1 MSTIDEARPLTGN
14 LQQRLDFETL
24 ISELSSR
31 FIDLRPGEL
40 DREIEDGLRRICEPL
55 GIDLAILWQWSQ
67 AVPDVIVPTHVYH
80 VDGVRDLGADAAG
93 SIPLGAT
100 ADAGGPPGGH
110 LFAAGIP
117 SAGCC
122 RPGTCRL
129 YGIKSASHPAVVA
142 CEPPIGALG
151 LNFLRQERD
160 WPDALVKRLQLVA
173 QVFTHAL
180 ARQRHEQRLLQS
192 ERRLA
197 AGAELAG
204 LAYYEVNFEE
214 GVAHY
219 DERFRELCGVPA
231 SREIGLQALAFWTEQ
246 LHPDDRAHVLAQR
259 QQLHD
264 GRLERLSLEYRFV
277 HPIRGE
283 RWFQHVARVS
293 RRDASGSTLQSYG
306 VLRDITQTNGP
317 RRRCAISA
325 GA

>member
-40 DREIEDGLRRICEPL
+40 DREMEDGLRRICEPL

-80 VDGVRDLGADAAG
+80 VDGVARPSEPMQQDQYPWARQQMLEGRLVVISPLQAYPAQAA
-93 SIPLGAT
+93 I
-100 ADAGGPPGGH
+100 D
-110 LFAAGIP
+110 
-117 SAGCC
+117 
-122 RPGTCRL
+122 RETCRL
-129 YGIKSASHPAVVA
+129 YGINSGVCIPLSVG

-151 LNFLRQERD
+151 LNFLREERD

-214 GVAHY
+214 GSPITMSVSVSSA
-219 DERFRELCGVPA
+219 A
-231 SREIGLQALAFWTEQ
+231 SPQA
-246 LHPDDRAHVLAQR
+246 VK
-259 QQLHD
+259 
-264 GRLERLSLEYRFV
+264 
-277 HPIRGE
+277 
-283 RWFQHVARVS
+283 
-293 RRDASGSTLQSYG
+293 
-306 VLRDITQTNGP
+306 
-317 RRRCAISA
+317 
-325 GA
+325 